1 VYAAFRTILQEDEL
15 YVNIAGAGAH
25 RPTRKVPFKPEDIG
39 KLQKQGVDTSSASN
53 EVRGSGKNQ
62 TLLIDRPD
70 WISKEGKKWLH
81 WDMNPFTGAIS
92 TATWAVQD
100 VDKNREYRLRVQGF
114 LAVTDGKAD
123 NGGFFCVPGAHKL
136 IRKWAK
142 HHSEDSAMRNRVL
155 EPFTN
160 ARYYIPANDPMI
172 DAGQEIA
179 VRAGSLVIWN
189 SALPHSNYPN
199 RSSEFRMVQYLT
211 MTSAK
216 DGDFAPLFTD
226 IELVRP
232 VPEYSFSKLGHRLH
246 GFEPWVMG
254 DVLDKPYDSDDDGS
268 VGGGGSKSDPELE
281 PVKVIS
287 EGF

>member
-1 VYAAFRTILQEDEL
+1 
-15 YVNIAGAGAH
+15 
-25 RPTRKVPFKPEDIG
+25 VPFKPEDIG

-142 HHSEDSAMRNRVL
+142 HHSEDSVCFRFVCDVVSAVPRSACAMC
-155 EPFTN
+155 
-160 ARYYIPANDPMI
+160 
-172 DAGQEIA
+172 
-179 VRAGSLVIWN
+179 
-189 SALPHSNYPN
+189 
-199 RSSEFRMVQYLT
+199 
-211 MTSAK
+211 
-216 DGDFAPLFTD
+216 FTD
-226 IELVRP
+226 GELYVR
-232 VPEYSFSKLGHRLH
+232 
-246 GFEPWVMG
+246 
-254 DVLDKPYDSDDDGS
+254 
-268 VGGGGSKSDPELE
+268 
-281 PVKVIS
+281 
-287 EGF
+287 